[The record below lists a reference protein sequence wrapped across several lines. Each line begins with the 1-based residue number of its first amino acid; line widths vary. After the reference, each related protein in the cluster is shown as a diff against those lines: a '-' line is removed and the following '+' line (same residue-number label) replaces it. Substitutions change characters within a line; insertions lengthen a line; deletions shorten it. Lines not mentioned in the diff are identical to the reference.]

1 MSLPLLFKGQT
12 LSADQAQAFF
22 AEMAAGRLEPV
33 ELAAALTAMKIRGET
48 SEELQGLAQALLAA
62 ANPFPRP
69 HGDIVDCCGT
79 GGDGAN
85 TLNISTTA
93 AFVAAAAGVK
103 VAKHGNRAVSSQSG
117 STDVLGALGI
127 PVQVP
132 PPLALR
138 ALEQANL
145 CFLAAPQYH
154 PGIAHAMPVRKAL
167 KTRTLFNLV
176 GPLVNPAR
184 PNFQLMGVYDPALL
198 EMVAQALLALGVER
212 GLVVHG
218 SGLDELALHGP
229 TQVVEIRDGALI
241 HYQLTPEDLDLTPAT
256 LDQLAGGDAAFNARA
271 LEKLLARGEPGPYF
285 DAVAANAGALL
296 YLADL
301 THTLKEGVAK
311 AGDIIRSGQAQA
323 TLNLLKEILRGD
335 SA

>member
-1 MSLPLLFKGQT
+1 MSLEKLLKGER
-12 LSADQAQAFF
+12 LSALESQAFF
-22 AEMAAGRLEPV
+22 AKMAAGDMDPLH
-33 ELAAALTAMKIRGET
+33 LAAALAAMKVRGET

-62 ANPFPRP
+62 AKPFPRP
-69 HGDIVDCCGT
+69 AGDIVDCAGT

-103 VAKHGNRAVSSQSG
+103 IAKHGNKAVSSQSG
-117 STDVLGALGI
+117 STDVLSALGI
-127 PVQVP
+127 PVLVEP
-132 PPLALR
+132 ELAR
-138 ALEQANL
+138 KALETTNL

-154 PGIAHAMPVRKAL
+154 PGIKHAMPVRQAL

-198 EMVAQALLALGVER
+198 ETIAQALMAMGVER

-241 HYQLTPEDLDLTPAT
+241 QYQLTPADLGLESASIE
-256 LDQLAGGDAAFNARA
+256 QLAGGDGAFNARA

-296 YLADL
+296 YLADI

-311 AGDIIRSGQAQA
+311 AGDIIKSGQAMA
-323 TLNLLKEILRGD
+323 TLVQLKETLHGH